1 MRFLAE
7 LAYIVAAVLF
17 IIGLKR
23 LSSPTTARS
32 GNALG
37 ALGMLLAV
45 VATVIVEEI
54 VSPWGI
60 VAGLVLGGGIGAA
73 LAFLVRMT
81 AMPQM
86 VALLNGF
93 GGAAS
98 ALVAGAEYLRLT
110 DATHPFDIVIIAVCV
125 LVGGL
130 TFSGSMVAW
139 AKLQEVLTG
148 RPITYPLQK
157 TTNLALLLLAV
168 LLTIDLAYLGA
179 SNEPLLMAGLLGGG
193 SDVVIVIAVVAL
205 MLGVLIVIPI
215 GGADMPVVI
224 SLLNSYSGIAAAA
237 TGFVLRNNMLIIAG
251 ALVGASGLIL
261 TRIMCRAMNRSLA
274 NVLFGAFGGG
284 DSGAAVAGPG
294 AAAGGAVR
302 EFSAADAAIAMSYA
316 QQVVIVPGY
325 GMAVA
330 QAQHGVKELAE
341 LLERKG
347 VAVKFAVH
355 PVAGRMPGHMNVL
368 LAEAGVDYD
377 KLKEMD
383 AINPEMARTDVA
395 LVIGA
400 NDVVNPA
407 AKNEPSSPL
416 YGMPIINVDECRT
429 VIVLK
434 RSMRPGFA
442 GVENPLFYLENTRML
457 FGDAKDSVASLV
469 QEVKAA

>member
-1 MRFLAE
+1 MSFLSE
-7 LAYIVAAVLF
+7 ITYIVASVLF

-23 LSSPTTARS
+23 LSSPATARS
-32 GNALG
+32 GNLLG
-37 ALGMLLAV
+37 AIGMLLAI
-45 VATVIVEEI
+45 VATLFVMEI
-54 VSPWGI
+54 VGVWAILLGMAI
-60 VAGLVLGGGIGAA
+60 GTGAGVA
-73 LAFLVRMT
+73 LAYLVRMT

-93 GGAAS
+93 GGGAS
-98 ALVAGAEYLRLT
+98 TLVAYAEYMRI
-110 DATHPFDIVIIAVCV
+110 DNATPGLDIGIIAFGV
-125 LVGGL
+125 LVGAL
-130 TFSGSMVAW
+130 TFSGSLVAW

-148 RPITYPLQK
+148 KPITYPLQK
-157 TTNLALLLLAV
+157 TSNLVLLVIVVLLSIDLV
-168 LLTIDLAYLGA
+168 LLTTSGGASLGA
-179 SNEPLLMAGLLGGG
+179 DLLGGG
-193 SDVVIVIAVVAL
+193 RGVLLAIAL
-205 MLGVLIVIPI
+205 LGLLLGVLIVIPI

-224 SLLNSYSGIAAAA
+224 SLLNSYSGIAACA

-251 ALVGASGLIL
+251 ALVGASGIIL
-261 TRIMCRAMNRSLA
+261 TRIMCNAMNRSLA

-284 DSGAAVAGPG
+284 GDTAAGTDGAAV
-294 AAAGGAVR
+294 GGSIR
-302 EFSAADAAIAMSYA
+302 EFSPEDAALAMSYA
-316 QQVVIVPGY
+316 QSVIIVPGY

-341 LLERKG
+341 LLTKKG
-347 VAVKFAVH
+347 VTVRFAVH

-377 KLKEMD
+377 RLKEMEE
-383 AINPEMARTDVA
+383 INPDMPRTDVA

-407 AKNEPSSPL
+407 AKTDPSSPL

-429 VIVLK
+429 VIVMK

-457 FGDAKDSVASLV
+457 FGDAKDTVARLV